1 MSFNLAQFGV
11 FLRGLTDDTEKLDFK
26 AKRGIIEALKLTA
39 VLFIKTEKRKS
50 KPSVR
55 QMPRLSIMMV
65 IRMASLFQK
74 LRTLFRASLHEAA
87 DKALQKS
94 DLSVYDDYIRE
105 AEREL
110 EEFKKSIAPMFAQ
123 VKTSRRRRDA
133 LANKAAEFDLMVDKF
148 LVAGKRTEAMV
159 TQKQLSSTMELI
171 KTYDQ
176 SLARQVEAAEKLDDV
191 RVKLSGRLDI
201 AKQERDELGFLLQLA
216 KSKELSTKSMRS
228 LDSLMGQGDS
238 EVARAAENIRSRLDH
253 ADAAWEVQTKS
264 LDNQLDEAMQSLEV
278 EAELAARMERLGI

>member
-1 MSFNLAQFGV
+1 
-11 FLRGLTDDTEKLDFK
+11 
-26 AKRGIIEALKLTA
+26 
-39 VLFIKTEKRKS
+39 
-50 KPSVR
+50 
-55 QMPRLSIMMV
+55 
-65 IRMASLFQK
+65 MASLFQK

-94 DLSVYDDYIRE
+94 DLAVYDDYIRQ

-110 EEFKKSIAPMFAQ
+110 EEFKNSIAPMFAQ

-148 LVAGKRTEAMV
+148 LIAGKRTEAMV

-176 SLARQVEAAEKLDDV
+176 SLTRQVEAAEKLDDV
-191 RVKLSGRLDI
+191 RVKLGGRLDI

-216 KSKELSTKSMRS
+216 KSKEISTKAMRS
-228 LDSLMGQGDS
+228 LDSLMGQGDR
-238 EVARAAENIRSRLDH
+238 EVAQAAENIRSRLDH
-253 ADAAWEVQTKS
+253 ADAAWEVQTQS
-264 LDNQLDEAMQSLEV
+264 LDNQLDEAMHSLEV